1 MIFLYTEVNLVY
13 ISRILLG
20 EREKVR
26 NLFANLIG
34 SPKFLYKFNLNLS
47 KTIGILVCVN
57 ILCSSFSIKD
67 LLHDHAIF
75 KHLLQVQLNFIFSF
89 TLTMKQENYLKI
101 LIFNMSGLL
110 SLL

>member
-57 ILCSSFSIKD
+57 ILCSSFNIKD